1 MSWFEFLV
9 RAPVSEWIR
18 FGLFLTGIL
27 LFIGIAE
34 KTRLVLKWSPEIN
47 RKLVHILTG
56 VLIFFSPCFF
66 ESNRPL
72 VWMAVL
78 FIILD
83 FWAVKTRRLP
93 GMHGTRHRSY
103 GTVFYPL
110 SFLILVVLCW
120 PDYQS
125 VLVVSMAVMAF
136 CDAAAA
142 VIGENIH
149 NPHEYRLCRDTKSLE
164 GSAVM
169 GLSTLIVVSL
179 LLPAAGKMDQLSIGL
194 GTAVRIAAVTAV
206 MATVLEA
213 LSSRG
218 SDNLSVPLGSAFV
231 IHFFLTQSPEAQMQ
245 FAAGMVL
252 AGLVAFLSYRARFLS
267 ASGSAGTFILATLIF
282 GVGGWTW
289 SVPILTFFLL
299 SSLLSEAGKTHKKQF
314 GLIFEKS
321 GRRDIGQVL
330 SNGGMAGIL
339 LLAYSFRPSA
349 FWYALYLGALAAA
362 NADTWATEIG
372 VFSRIDPRSIVGF
385 HTVPAGTSGGIT
397 LLGTLSALAGS
408 LVIALSGWLA
418 APAAFGYHPGR
429 RIFWAVTAAGF
440 LASLVDS
447 ILGATLQSQYR
458 CAVCGKITEK
468 RFHCQQNPTQRVTGL
483 PWLDNDRVNAIC
495 SISGSVFVWILTRF

>member
-1 MSWFEFLV
+1 MTWFQFLL
-9 RAPVSEWIR
+9 RAPVSDWIR
-18 FGLFLTGIL
+18 FGLFLAGIF

-34 KTRLVLKWSPEIN
+34 KTRLVLGWSPEIN

-56 VLIFFSPCFF
+56 ILIFFSPWYF
-66 ESNRPL
+66 ESSRPL

-78 FIILD
+78 FILLD
-83 FWAVKTRRLP
+83 FWAVKTRRLQ

-110 SFLILVVLCW
+110 AFLILVVLCW

-125 VLVVSMAVMAF
+125 VLVVAMAVMAF

-142 VIGENIH
+142 IVGGNVRQA
-149 NPHEYRLCRDTKSLE
+149 HEYRLCSDVKSLE
-164 GSAVM
+164 GSAAM
-169 GLSTLIVVSL
+169 AFSTLIVVFL
-179 LLPAAGKMDQLSIGL
+179 LLPVAGKMDGLRIGL
-194 GTAVRIAAVTAV
+194 ETAVWIAAVTAV

-231 IHFFLTQSPEAQMQ
+231 IHFFLTQSPEARVQ
-245 FAAGMVL
+245 FTAGMVL
-252 AGLVAFLSYRARFLS
+252 AGLVAFFSYRARFLS
-267 ASGSAGTFILATLIF
+267 ASGSAGTFILAALIF
-282 GVGGWTW
+282 GVGGWAW
-289 SVPILTFFLL
+289 SIPILTFFLL
-299 SSLLSEAGKTHKKQF
+299 SSLLSRAGKNHKKQF

-339 LLAYSFRPSA
+339 LLMYYFRPSV

-372 VFSRIDPRSIVGF
+372 VFSRIQPRSIVGF

-397 LLGTLSALAGS
+397 LLGTLSALTGS

-418 APAAFGYHPGR
+418 APAAFGYHPGHKL
-429 RIFWAVTAAGF
+429 FWAVAAAGF
-440 LASLVDS
+440 LAGLVDS

-458 CAVCGKITEK
+458 CPVCGKVTEK
-468 RFHCQQNPTQRVTGL
+468 RFHCQENRTQRVSGL

-495 SISGSVFVWILTRF
+495 SFAGSAFVWVLTR